1 MHTQPNW
8 FEQYDYDSISNMNG
22 TENEMNEEKKIK
34 YRMDE
39 MRFNIFFGVLAFQF
53 QCESFKLMVQH
64 NADFND
70 TQHI

>member
-1 MHTQPNW
+1 
-8 FEQYDYDSISNMNG
+8 
-22 TENEMNEEKKIK
+22 
-34 YRMDE
+34 MDE